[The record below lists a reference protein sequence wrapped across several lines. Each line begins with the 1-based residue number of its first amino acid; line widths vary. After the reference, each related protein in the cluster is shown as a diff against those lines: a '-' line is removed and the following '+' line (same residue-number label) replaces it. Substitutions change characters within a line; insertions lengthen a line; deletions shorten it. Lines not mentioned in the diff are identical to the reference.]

1 MNSDFTTK
9 KESIRTL
16 ILYIVLDILVINIS
30 LAVSLSMWYG
40 GSIPG
45 GGYITINADVWRWFF
60 YAAVFAS
67 ITTVA
72 VYTLFGFYSKIW
84 KYANMEELIK
94 IFISQVVVYTLILLF
109 DKFYIS
115 GKNLI
120 ELPKRMLAIALCLNF
135 VLFVFSRSGYRF
147 FKRVFI
153 HIENT
158 VIKKSGTKRVMVIG
172 AGFAGYNVVRSIL
185 QCSKGY
191 ENRMTAIIVDDD
203 IAKNN
208 SIIHGVRVT
217 HNIDNVPRLAKEYEI
232 DEIIIAIPSA
242 DNIQLKRIMD
252 NCSQTDCTLKM
263 IPPMSD
269 LSEGGGTR
277 VLRDVKITDLLFRD
291 EIEINVKDV
300 SGYLKGRT
308 VLVTGGGGSIGSELC
323 RQICGFLPE
332 RLIIFDMYENNAYEL
347 FFELKNKWGGNTDI
361 IIVVG
366 TVCDKALV
374 DRIFSKYKPAVV
386 FHAAAHKHVPLLQT
400 VPKEAVRNNVFGTV
414 NVVRAA
420 EKYGAE
426 RFVLLSTDKA
436 VNPTNVMGATKRI
449 TEMIIQRAADKS
461 RTKFMAVR
469 FGNVLGSNGSVIH
482 IFQKQIADGGPV
494 TVTHK
499 DVTRFFMTIP
509 EAARLVLQA
518 GGMGRSGSI
527 FVLNMG
533 EPVKIND
540 LAVNLIKLSGFKP
553 NEDIKIVYT
562 GLRPGDK
569 LYEEL
574 ILDEEKDNMTKTYHQ
589 KIFIA
594 KPIDIDEKRFDSLLK
609 RLEKSCGDNSDT
621 LALIKELVPNFN
633 NRDNG
638 EETEILY

>member
-1 MNSDFTTK
+1 MNSDYITK
-9 KESIRTL
+9 RESLRAL
-16 ILYIVLDILVINIS
+16 LLYVILDIAIINIS
-30 LAVSLSMWYG
+30 VIASLSMWYA

-45 GGYITINADVWRWFF
+45 GGYITINADVWKWYLYVF
-60 YAAVFAS
+60 AFAS
-67 ITTVA
+67 IVTVITYA
-72 VYTLFGFYSKIW
+72 AFGFYTKIW

-94 IFISQVVVYTLILLF
+94 IFISQIIIFLLILLY
-109 DKFYIS
+109 DKFFVS
-115 GKNLI
+115 KLDLI
-120 ELPKRMLAIALCLNF
+120 ELPKRMLALALCLNF

-147 FKRVFI
+147 FKRMLI
-153 HIENT
+153 HIENKI
-158 VIKKSGTKRVMVIG
+158 IKKSGTKRVMVIG

-185 QCSKGY
+185 QCAKGY
-191 ENRMTAIIVDDD
+191 ENRMAVIIVDDD
-203 IAKNN
+203 PAKNN

-242 DNIQLKRIMD
+242 DNIQIKRIMD
-252 NCSQTDCTLKM
+252 NCSKTDCSLKM

-269 LSEGGGTR
+269 LSEGNGVR

-323 RQICGFLPE
+323 RQICSFLPE
-332 RLIIFDMYENNAYEL
+332 RLIIFDVYENNAYEL
-347 FFELKNKWGGNTDI
+347 LSELRGKWGKSIDI
-361 IIVVG
+361 FIVVG

-374 DRIFSKYKPAVV
+374 EKVFSKYKPAVV

-400 VPKEAVRNNVFGTV
+400 VPKEAVKNNVFGTI
-414 NVVRAA
+414 NVVKTAD
-420 EKYGAE
+420 KFGAE

-449 TEMIIQRAADKS
+449 TEMIIQKAAAGS
-461 RTKFMAVR
+461 NTKFMAVR

-540 LAVNLIKLSGFKP
+540 LAVNLIKLSGLKP

-594 KPIDIDEKRFDSLLK
+594 KPIDMDEKRFDVLLNK
-609 RLEKSCGDNSDT
+609 LERSCKNDSDT
-621 LALIKELVPNFN
+621 LAVIKEIVPNFN

-638 EETEILY
+638 EKTEVLY